1 MKFFVFKSGSGTA
14 VGALKGAVP
23 AGGGLAGARVVNLSE
38 AAPEIG
44 SDLQVLAQS
53 GPQKMAE
60 VSALVDASEATLNAD
75 DLRPALPIARPGKL
89 VCLGLNYAG
98 HAKEGGH
105 EVPTYPAL
113 FMRALTSLVAA
124 GEPMVRPRVS
134 DKLDFE
140 AELMLIIGKAGR
152 TIPEAEALDHV
163 FGYTVFNDGSVRNFQ
178 RKSSQWTPG
187 KNFDGTGPV
196 GPIVV
201 TPDEVPPGA
210 NGLRIQSR
218 LDGEIM
224 QDSNTSDMIFS
235 IAKTIAIV
243 SEFTTLESGDL
254 IALGTPQG
262 VGYARTPPVYLKP
275 GQTIE
280 IEIEDIG
287 LLANPVVAEE
297 DLAVGKSEAEGA
309 AA

>member
-1 MKFFVFKSGSGTA
+1 MRFLVFQSGSGTA
-14 VGALKGAVP
+14 VAALKGAVP
-23 AGGGLAGARVVNLSE
+23 AGGGLAGVRAVNLSE

-44 SDLQVLAQS
+44 SDLQILAQF
-53 GPQKMAE
+53 GPQKLAE
-60 VSALVDASEATLNAD
+60 ISALVDASEATLDAG
-75 DLRPALPIARPGKL
+75 DLRPALPVARPGKL
-89 VCLGLNYAG
+89 LCLGLNYAG

-113 FMRALTSLVAA
+113 FMRALTSLMAA

-140 AELMLIIGKAGR
+140 AELMLIVGKAGR
-152 TIPEAEALDHV
+152 NISEAEALDHV

-178 RKSSQWTPG
+178 RLSSQWTPG

-210 NGLRIQSR
+210 DGLRILSR

-235 IAKTIAIV
+235 VAKTIAIV
-243 SEFTTLESGDL
+243 SEFATLEPGDL
-254 IALGTPQG
+254 IAFGTPQG
-262 VGYARTPPVYLKP
+262 VGYARNPPVFMKP

-280 IEIEDIG
+280 IEIEGIG
-287 LLANPVVAEE
+287 VLANPVVAEE
-297 DLAVGKSEAEGA
+297 DLVTGGSEAEGA

>member
-1 MKFFVFKSGSGTA
+1 MRFLVFQSGSGTA
-14 VGALKGAVP
+14 VAALNGAAP
-23 AGGGLAGARVVNLSE
+23 AGGGLAGVRAVNVSQ

-44 SDLQVLAQS
+44 ADLQFLAQS
-53 GPQKMAE
+53 GPQKLAE
-60 VSALVDASEATLNAD
+60 ISALVEASEATLSAE

-89 VCLGLNYAG
+89 ICLGLNYAG

-113 FMRALTSLVAA
+113 FMRTLTSLMAA

-140 AELMLIIGKAGR
+140 AELMLVIGKRGR
-152 TIPEAEALDHV
+152 HIPEAEALNHV

-187 KNFDGTGPV
+187 KNFDSTGPV

-210 NGLRIQSR
+210 DGLRILSR
-218 LDGEIM
+218 LDGQIM

-235 IAKTIAIV
+235 VAKTIAIL
-243 SEFTTLESGDL
+243 SEFTTLEPGDL

-262 VGYARTPPVYLKP
+262 VGYARKPPVFMKP

-280 IEIEDIG
+280 IEIEGIG
-287 LLANPVVAEE
+287 VLANPIVAE
-297 DLAVGKSEAEGA
+297 
-309 AA
+309 

>member
-1 MKFFVFKSGSGTA
+1 MRFLVFQSASGTA
-14 VGALKGAVP
+14 VAALKGDTP
-23 AGGGLAGARVVNLSE
+23 ASSGLVGARAVNLSE

-53 GPQKMAE
+53 GPQKLAE
-60 VSALVDASEATLNAD
+60 ISALIDASEATLSAD
-75 DLRPALPIARPGKL
+75 KLRPALPIARPGKL
-89 VCLGLNYAG
+89 LCLGLNYAG

-113 FMRALTSLVAA
+113 FMRANTSLMAA
-124 GEPMVRPRVS
+124 GEPMVRPRIS

-140 AELMLIIGKAGR
+140 AELMLIVGKAGR
-152 TIPEAEALDHV
+152 NIPEAEALDHV

-178 RKSSQWTPG
+178 RLSSQWTPG

-210 NGLRIQSR
+210 DGLRILSR

-235 IAKTIAIV
+235 VAKTIAIV
-243 SEFTTLESGDL
+243 SEFTTLEPGDM
-254 IALGTPQG
+254 IAFGTPQG
-262 VGYARTPPVYLKP
+262 VGYARTPPVFMKP

-280 IEIEDIG
+280 IEIEGIG
-287 LLANPVVAEE
+287 VLANPVVAEE
-297 DLAVGKSEAEGA
+297 DLVA
-309 AA
+309 A

>member
-1 MKFFVFKSGSGTA
+1 MKFLVFQSGPDTA
-14 VGALKGAVP
+14 VAALKGAAP
-23 AGGGLAGARVVNLSE
+23 AGGGLAGVRAVNLSE
-38 AAPEIG
+38 LAPEIG
-44 SDLQVLAQS
+44 SDLQILTQS
-53 GPQKMAE
+53 GREKLAE
-60 VSALVDASEATLNAD
+60 IDALVDASEARLDAGG
-75 DLRPALPIARPGKL
+75 LRPALPIARPGKL
-89 VCLGLNYAG
+89 ICLGLNYAG

-113 FMRALTSLVAA
+113 FMRANTSLMAA

-134 DKLDFE
+134 DKFDFE

-152 TIPEAEALDHV
+152 NIGEAEALDHV

-210 NGLRIQSR
+210 HGLRILSR

-243 SEFTTLESGDL
+243 SEFTTLEPGDM
-254 IALGTPQG
+254 IAFGTPQG
-262 VGYARTPPVYLKP
+262 VGYARTPPVFMKP

-280 IEIEDIG
+280 IEIEGIG
-287 LLANPVVAEE
+287 VLANPVVAEE
-297 DLAVGKSEAEGA
+297 DLVAGG
-309 AA
+309 

>member
-1 MKFFVFKSGSGTA
+1 MRFLVFQSGPGTA
-14 VGALKGAVP
+14 VAALKGAVSV
-23 AGGGLAGARVVNLSE
+23 GGGLAGVRAVNLSE

-44 SDLQVLAQS
+44 PDLQIMAQS
-53 GPQKMAE
+53 GRQKLAE
-60 VSALVDASEATLNAD
+60 IGALVDASEATLSAD
-75 DLRPALPIARPGKL
+75 ELRPALPIARPGKL
-89 VCLGLNYAG
+89 LCLGLNYVG

-105 EVPTYPAL
+105 EVPTYPGL
-113 FMRALTSLVAA
+113 FMRANTSLMAA

-134 DKLDFE
+134 DQLDFE
-140 AELMLIIGKAGR
+140 AELMLIIGKGGR
-152 TIPEAEALDHV
+152 SIPEAKALDHV

-210 NGLRIQSR
+210 DGLRIQSR

-224 QDSNTSDMIFS
+224 QDSNTSDMIFPV
-235 IAKTIAIV
+235 ARTIAIV
-243 SEFTTLESGDL
+243 SEFTTLEPGDL
-254 IALGTPQG
+254 IAMGTPQG
-262 VGYARTPPVYLKP
+262 VGYARTPPVFMKP

-280 IEIEDIG
+280 IEIEGIG
-287 LLANPVVAEE
+287 VLANPVVAEE
-297 DLAVGKSEAEGA
+297 DLVASRSGAEGTA
-309 AA
+309 A

>member
-1 MKFFVFKSGSGTA
+1 MRFLVFHSGSGTA
-14 VGALKGAVP
+14 VAALKGADP
-23 AGGGLAGARVVNLSE
+23 AGGGLAGVKAVNLSE
-38 AAPEIG
+38 ATPEIG
-44 SDLQVLAQS
+44 HDLQVLAQS
-53 GPQKMAE
+53 GPKKLAE
-60 VSALVDASEATLNAD
+60 IGALADVSEATLMAD
-75 DLRPALPIARPGKL
+75 ELRPALPIARPGKL
-89 VCLGLNYAG
+89 LCLGLNYAG

-105 EVPTYPAL
+105 EVPTYPGV
-113 FMRALTSLVAA
+113 FMRALTSLMAA

-134 DKLDFE
+134 DQLDFE

-152 TIPEAEALDHV
+152 NITEAGALDHV

-187 KNFDGTGPV
+187 KNFDGTGPI

-210 NGLRIQSR
+210 DGLRILSR

-235 IAKTIAIV
+235 VARTIAII
-243 SEFTTLESGDL
+243 SEFTTLEPGDL
-254 IALGTPQG
+254 IAFGTPQG
-262 VGYARTPPVYLKP
+262 VGYARTPPVFMKP

-280 IEIEDIG
+280 IEIEGIG
-287 LLANPVVAEE
+287 VLANPVVAEE
-297 DLAVGKSEAEGA
+297 DLVAGESEVEGTA
-309 AA
+309 A

>member
-1 MKFFVFKSGSGTA
+1 MRFLVFQSGSGTA
-14 VGALKGAVP
+14 VAALKGAAP
-23 AGGGLAGARVVNLSE
+23 AGGGLAGVRAVNLSE

-44 SDLQVLAQS
+44 PDLQILTQS
-53 GPQKMAE
+53 GREKLTE
-60 VSALVDASEATLNAD
+60 IGALVDASEATLRAD
-75 DLRPALPIARPGKL
+75 ELRPALPIARPGKL
-89 VCLGLNYAG
+89 LCLGLNYAG

-105 EVPTYPAL
+105 EVPTYPGL
-113 FMRALTSLVAA
+113 FMRANTSLMAA

-140 AELMLIIGKAGR
+140 AELMLIIGKGGR
-152 TIPEAEALDHV
+152 SIPEAKALDHV

-187 KNFDGTGPV
+187 KNFDSTGPV

-210 NGLRIQSR
+210 DGLRIQSR

-224 QDSNTSDMIFS
+224 QDSNTSDMIFPV
-235 IAKTIAIV
+235 AKTIAIV
-243 SEFTTLESGDL
+243 SEFTTLEPGDL

-262 VGYARTPPVYLKP
+262 VGYARKPPVFMKP

-280 IEIEDIG
+280 IEIEGIG
-287 LLANPVVAEE
+287 VLANPVVAEE
-297 DLAVGKSEAEGA
+297 DIAAAGSGAEGA

>member
-1 MKFFVFKSGSGTA
+1 MRFLVFQSASGTA
-14 VGALKGAVP
+14 VAALKGDTP
-23 AGGGLAGARVVNLSE
+23 ASSGLVGARAVNLSE

-53 GPQKMAE
+53 GPQKLAE
-60 VSALVDASEATLNAD
+60 ISALIDASEATLSAD
-75 DLRPALPIARPGKL
+75 KLRPALPIARPGKL
-89 VCLGLNYAG
+89 LCLGLNYAG

-113 FMRALTSLVAA
+113 FMRANTSLMAA
-124 GEPMVRPRVS
+124 GEPMIRPRIS

-140 AELMLIIGKAGR
+140 AELMLIVGKAGR
-152 TIPEAEALDHV
+152 NIPEAEALDHV

-178 RKSSQWTPG
+178 RLSSQWTPG

-210 NGLRIQSR
+210 DGLRILSR

-235 IAKTIAIV
+235 VAKTIAIV
-243 SEFTTLESGDL
+243 SEFTTLEPGDM
-254 IALGTPQG
+254 IAFGTPQG
-262 VGYARTPPVYLKP
+262 VGYARTPPVFMKP

-280 IEIEDIG
+280 IEIEGIG
-287 LLANPVVAEE
+287 VLANPVVAEE
-297 DLAVGKSEAEGA
+297 DLVA
-309 AA
+309 A